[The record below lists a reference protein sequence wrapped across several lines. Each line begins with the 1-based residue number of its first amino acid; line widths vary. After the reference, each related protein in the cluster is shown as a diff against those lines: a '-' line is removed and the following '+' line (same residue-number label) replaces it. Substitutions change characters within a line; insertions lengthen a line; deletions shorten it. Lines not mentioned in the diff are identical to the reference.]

1 MGAATRVC
9 VDNYEAY
16 PGIFRVSFDSGDI
29 RASVVLTRPQLELL
43 RSCVMDSLARDDAVR
58 RRRGGDL

>member
-1 MGAATRVC
+1 MGTATRVC
-9 VDNYEAY
+9 GDNYEAY
-16 PGIFRVSFDSGDI
+16 PGIFRVAFDSGDF
-29 RASVVLTRPQLELL
+29 RASVVLTRQQVEQL